1 MSLNY
6 NGVVVE
12 NKARYVNEQG
22 GSKLTYNFV
31 TDPRLKRGHNF
42 GIIYVTSSNYD
53 ENTGTGTSQQR
64 KNIQSDKNGIADDA
78 VSAVIPEATI
88 YMPFSDL
95 VDVDK
100 EIERLTKEK
109 KRLEGEL
116 KRSHA
121 MLTNEQFLSKA
132 PAEKVAEEKEKLAR
146 YEDMMKK
153 VDEELAHLQ

>member
-64 KNIQSDKNGIADDA
+64 KNIQSDKNKVRNFRGKNYLIQSKEKEEQDKKRN
-78 VSAVIPEATI
+78 
-88 YMPFSDL
+88 
-95 VDVDK
+95 DK
-100 EIERLTKEK
+100 EGECGVCTTKVTTTV
-109 KRLEGEL
+109 RP
-116 KRSHA
+116 
-121 MLTNEQFLSKA
+121 TPITF
-132 PAEKVAEEKEKLAR
+132 EEMVQT
-146 YEDMMKK
+146 DSI
-153 VDEELAHLQ
+153 

>member
-64 KNIQSDKNGIADDA
+64 KNIQSDKNKVRNFRGKNYLIQ
-78 VSAVIPEATI
+78 S
-88 YMPFSDL
+88 
-95 VDVDK
+95 
-100 EIERLTKEK
+100 KEK
-109 KRLEGEL
+109 KNKIR
-116 KRSHA
+116 
-121 MLTNEQFLSKA
+121 
-132 PAEKVAEEKEKLAR
+132 KE
-146 YEDMMKK
+146 MIKK
-153 VDEELAHLQ
+153 VNVVFVQQK